1 MHCVRAVLARLRG
14 EVMTTDSSYFANQRP
29 NRKDAEFMPEVEGVM
44 LEDSPWLS
52 RVTLWVVC
60 ACLVAAV
67 VWAKFAILEEVTTGQ
82 GKAIPS
88 SKIQVIQ
95 NLEGGIVSEIF
106 VREGQVVEKGDVLLR
121 LDDTRF
127 LSNKGES
134 DADRLALIARIER
147 LTAEAEGRPL
157 KMPEEIASKAPQ
169 LALDEEGLYRSRQDR
184 LQSEQRTLGEQLR
197 QKQQELAEY
206 RSKAQQYSS
215 GLGLVQQELNMSQPL
230 VKSGAIS
237 QVEILRLRRTA
248 VEMRGSLDAT
258 KLAIPRAESA
268 INEIKSKVDESE
280 LAFRSDAF
288 KELND
293 ARTELKK
300 LSASTEAID
309 DRVSRTTVVSPVR
322 GIVKQLKVNT
332 IGGVVQPG
340 NDMIEIVPL
349 DDNLL
354 IEAKVRPQDVAFL
367 HPGQKAM
374 VKFSAYDYT
383 IYGGLKANLELISAD
398 TITDDEG
405 NSFYLIQVRTEKS
418 HLGGDDHPLTIIP
431 GMIAT
436 VDIVTGEK
444 SVLDYLLKPV
454 LKARTEA
461 LRER

>member
-1 MHCVRAVLARLRG
+1 MSQQIL
-14 EVMTTDSSYFANQRP
+14 SNYFAHG
-29 NRKDAEFMPEVEGVM
+29 KGDTEFMPEVDGAV
-44 LEDSPWLS
+44 LEDTPWFA
-52 RVTLWVVC
+52 RITIWVVT
-60 ACLVAAV
+60 ACILSAVAWANFAV
-67 VWAKFAILEEVTTGQ
+67 LDEVTTGQ

-106 VREGQVVEKGDVLLR
+106 VREGQVVSKNDVLLR

-134 DADRLALIARIER
+134 DADRLALIARVER
-147 LTAEAEGRPL
+147 LSAEAEGRPL
-157 KMPEEIASKAPQ
+157 AMPEEITRSAPQ
-169 LALDEEGLYRSRQDR
+169 LAEDEAGLYSSRQQR

-197 QKQQELAEY
+197 QKNQELAEF
-206 RSKAQQYSS
+206 RSKAQQYRSS
-215 GLGLVQQELNMSQPL
+215 LGLIQQELNMSTPL
-230 VKSGAIS
+230 VKAGAIS
-237 QVEILRLRRTA
+237 PVEILRLRRSA
-248 VEMRGSLDAT
+248 VEVRGSLDAT
-258 KLAIPRAESA
+258 NLAIPRAESA
-268 INEIKSKVDESE
+268 ISEIKSKIEESE
-280 LAFRSDAF
+280 LGFRADAF

-300 LSASTEAID
+300 INASGSAID
-309 DRVSRTTVVSPVR
+309 DRVSRTTVISPVN
-322 GIVKQLKVNT
+322 GIIKQLKVNT

-340 NDMIEIVPL
+340 SDMLEIVPL
-349 DDNLL
+349 EDNLL

-405 NSFYLIQVRTEKS
+405 NSFYLIQLRTDKS
-418 HLGGDDHPLTIIP
+418 HLGSDKQPLMIIP
-431 GMIAT
+431 GMVAT
-436 VDIVTGEK
+436 VDIITGQK

>member
-1 MHCVRAVLARLRG
+1 MSQQIL
-14 EVMTTDSSYFANQRP
+14 SNYFAAS
-29 NRKDAEFMPEVEGVM
+29 KHDKGDTEFMPEVDGAV
-44 LEDSPWLS
+44 LEDTPWFA
-52 RVTLWVVC
+52 RITIWVVT
-60 ACLVAAV
+60 ACILSAV
-67 VWAKFAILEEVTTGQ
+67 LWANFAILDEVTTGQ

-106 VREGQVVEKGDVLLR
+106 VREGQVVNKNDVLLR

-134 DADRLALIARIER
+134 DADRLALIARVER
-147 LTAEAEGRPL
+147 LSAEAEGRPL
-157 KMPEEIASKAPQ
+157 AMPEEITRSAPQ
-169 LALDEEGLYRSRQDR
+169 LAEDEAGLYSSRQQR

-197 QKQQELAEY
+197 QKTQELAEF
-206 RSKAQQYSS
+206 RSKAQQYRSS
-215 GLGLVQQELNMSQPL
+215 LGLIQQELNMSQPL
-230 VKSGAIS
+230 VKAGAIS
-237 QVEILRLRRTA
+237 PVEILRLRRSA
-248 VEMRGSLDAT
+248 VEVRGSLDAT
-258 KLAIPRAESA
+258 TLAIPRAESA
-268 INEIKSKVDESE
+268 ISEIKSKVEESE
-280 LAFRSDAF
+280 LSFRADAF

-300 LSASTEAID
+300 INASGSAID
-309 DRVSRTTVVSPVR
+309 DRVSRTTVISPVN
-322 GIVKQLKVNT
+322 GIIKQLKVNT

-340 NDMIEIVPL
+340 SDMLEIVPL
-349 DDNLL
+349 EDNLL

-405 NSFYLIQVRTEKS
+405 NSFYLIQLRTDKS
-418 HLGGDDHPLTIIP
+418 HLGSDKQPLMIIP
-431 GMIAT
+431 GMVAT
-436 VDIVTGEK
+436 VDIITGQK